1 VSGVSTQILGELL
14 TQSLVAWRL
23 SGCVEQGDDGAI
35 NVAGNGVAIRVE
47 PAPPDL
53 PFRWMVTIGPR
64 KRGAVSLPAVLRQ
77 VREALDPGYASNK
90 VRVSVASLVPT

>member
-1 VSGVSTQILGELL
+1 VSGPSNELVRELL

-23 SGCVEQGDDGAI
+23 TGGVEQSDDDAI
-35 NVAGNGVAIRVE
+35 NVVGDGVAIRIE
-47 PAPPDL
+47 RAPPDL
-53 PFRWMVTIGPR
+53 PFRWMVTIGRR

-90 VRVSVASLVPT
+90 VRVAVASLVPM